1 MAWVA
6 IENLIKDYQGAKGE
20 QVRAVDGLTLAVEE
34 QEFLVI
40 VGPSGCGK
48 TTTLRLIA
56 GLEDPTSGSVSIA
69 GCSMNGVRAK
79 DRDVAMVFQNHA
91 LYPHLTAWENMA
103 FGLRLRKFPKAEI
116 TGRVGGASEML
127 GLTECLD
134 RRPEELSGGE
144 RQRVALGRAIVR
156 KPRLF
161 LFDEPLSNLDGP
173 LRTEMRT
180 EIARL
185 HRQFQWTMIYVTHD
199 QSEAMMLGHRMAVM
213 ARGQIQHL
221 ADPLTVYH
229 TPANLFTAQFIGSP
243 SMNLLNGK
251 LSENSGKFF
260 YEKENARVELPQ
272 TGSDSLKSWAEKSV
286 VLGIRPENIIVQ
298 KPATPGISNSGM
310 PAVVEL
316 VEPLGPETHVH
327 LQWGGCRLTSRVT
340 ATHAWVPDEKVS
352 ISFNLNPLLL
362 FDPETSGR
370 LI

>member
-1 MAWVA
+1 VAWVA
-6 IENLIKDYQGAKGE
+6 IENLRKDYHGIQGTHL
-20 QVRAVDGLTLAVEE
+20 RAVDDLTLAVEE
-34 QEFLVI
+34 QEFIVI

-56 GLEDPTSGSVSIA
+56 GLEDSTSGTISIA
-69 GCSMNGVRAK
+69 GLPMHGVRAK

-103 FGLRLRKFPKAEI
+103 FGLQLRKFPKLEI
-116 TGRVGGASEML
+116 TRRVGEASEML
-127 GLTECLD
+127 GLAKCLE

-156 KPRLF
+156 KPKLF

-173 LRTEMRT
+173 LRTEIRN

-213 ARGQIQHL
+213 ARGKFQHL

-229 TPANLFTAQFIGSP
+229 TPANLFTAQFVGSP
-243 SMNLLNGK
+243 AMNLLEGK
-251 LSENSGKFF
+251 LSENSGKILF
-260 YEKENARVELPQ
+260 EKETTRIELPP
-272 TGSDSLKSWAEKSV
+272 TDLVKSWVGKSI

-298 KPATPGISNSGM
+298 KPAIPGMNNPGP
-310 PAVVEL
+310 PAVVEF

-327 LQWGGCRLTSRVT
+327 LQWGGCRLTSRT
-340 ATHAWVPDEKVS
+340 AAAQVWIPNEKVS
-352 ISFNLNPLLL
+352 INFNLEPLLL
-362 FDPETSGR
+362 FDPATSRR
-370 LI
+370 LA